1 MVQRVIRGIE
11 VTEETLSVE
20 VIKDVALGVGHYLGH
35 AQTLDRMQS
44 EFLYPKIADRAPPGV
59 WEQEGSKD
67 ILERAHETAFEILST
82 HFPDHITPKAD
93 TNIRDRFPI
102 LLSRDAMKPSA
113 RCKKG

>member
-1 MVQRVIRGIE
+1 MADISYTAYPGSHWARY
-11 VTEETLSVE
+11 
-20 VIKDVALGVGHYLGH
+20 D
-35 AQTLDRMQS
+35 
-44 EFLYPKIADRAPPGV
+44 EFNI
-59 WEQEGSKD
+59 
-67 ILERAHETAFEILST
+67 ERAHETAFEILST

>member
-1 MVQRVIRGIE
+1 MGSEMCIRDR
-11 VTEETLSVE
+11 SVE
-20 VIKDVALGVGHYLGH
+20 VIKDVALGAGHYLGH

-93 TNIRDRFPI
+93 TNIRDQFPI